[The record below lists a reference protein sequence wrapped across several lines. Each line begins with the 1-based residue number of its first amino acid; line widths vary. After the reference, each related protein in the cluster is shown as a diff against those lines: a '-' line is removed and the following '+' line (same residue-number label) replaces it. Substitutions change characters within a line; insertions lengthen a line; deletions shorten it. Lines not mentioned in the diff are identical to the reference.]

1 MGQGAGGGRP
11 VSPRGRGRRRGRPS
25 FAERAAE
32 SIGSAAQR
40 SKGGEQ
46 RPPVDIDYKKE
57 PMPQALRGSPSP
69 PGPTT
74 PSPRSASIRSRRTS
88 RAGRPVG
95 SDRARPPRLSP
106 PPSLDLSRSPGS
118 DQSKKPAPQDD
129 PDQKKIALRISVG
142 SAPADTPGGIED
154 GGAVKR
160 SEAALLP
167 QGRQHSR
174 RGPASIRRRR
184 TSRAAAEEEEEAAR
198 APPRGDGQMRPISKL
213 GRSESAPSP
222 QAEGIRGQ
230 DAGPGGQVESAP

>member
-1 MGQGAGGGRP
+1 M
-11 VSPRGRGRRRGRPS
+11 
-25 FAERAAE
+25 
-32 SIGSAAQR
+32 
-40 SKGGEQ
+40 
-46 RPPVDIDYKKE
+46 
-57 PMPQALRGSPSP
+57 
-69 PGPTT
+69 
-74 PSPRSASIRSRRTS
+74 
-88 RAGRPVG
+88 G
-95 SDRARPPRLSP
+95 SDRARRPQLSP
-106 PPSLDLSRSPGS
+106 PPSLDPSRSPGS

-142 SAPADTPGGIED
+142 SAPAPVPAGSVHSRSRSRCRRGPADTPGGIED